1 MATTNGE
8 RQYWD
13 SNLFIDFLIDK
24 GAQPSQRSNTFLD
37 LVAQARAGHSII
49 LLSNIVLAEV
59 RPKRARNGQ
68 HRELLEELLEANR
81 PFVQF
86 YGVTRRIAL
95 RARDEGAKYS
105 LSIPDA
111 IHLATALEA
120 QANVMFTYDGLKK
133 GTPVGGLLKLNGQV
147 GSPPLRIEVPRVSI
161 GPLFDQGR

>member
-1 MATTNGE
+1 VATTAKE

-13 SNLFIDFLIDK
+13 SNLFIDFLTDK
-24 GAQPSQRSNTFLD
+24 SSPQSQRSKTFKD
-37 LVAQARAGHSII
+37 LVAEARSGHSII

-59 RPKRARNGQ
+59 RPKRARNGE

-95 RARDEGAKYS
+95 RARDEGAKHS

-111 IHLATALEA
+111 IHVATALEA
-120 QANVMFTYDGLKK
+120 KAKVLFTYDGLKK
-133 GTPVGGLLKLNGQV
+133 DAPISGLLRLNGQM
-147 GSPPLRIEVPRVSI
+147 GNPPLRIEVPRVRL
-161 GPLFDQGR
+161 GPLFNHGR